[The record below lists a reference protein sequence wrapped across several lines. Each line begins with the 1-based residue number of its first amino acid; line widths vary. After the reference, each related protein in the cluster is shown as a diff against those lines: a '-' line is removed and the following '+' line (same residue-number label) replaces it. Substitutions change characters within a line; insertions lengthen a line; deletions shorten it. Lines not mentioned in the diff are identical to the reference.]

1 MKNLFFAFLS
11 LFLIF
16 SLNNISAQSK
26 KGKKKNKQTNESVK
40 KENKKE
46 TIQPYGKVIKKSAI
60 SDEGLFIVHKVED
73 NQYYEI
79 PDSLFGREML
89 MVTRISKTA
98 SGIGFGGGKQNTQVL
113 RWERKN
119 KKVLLR
125 VVSHQIVA
133 SDSLPIHE
141 AVVNSNFE
149 PILYSFDIKAIGK
162 DSNSTVIQ
170 VNKFFE
176 EDVKAIGYPLKR
188 RKAFK
193 ISGIDKTR
201 CYIESIKSY
210 PLNIESR
217 HVKTYKA
224 SDPPSNSST
233 GSISMELNNS
243 MVLLPVKP
251 MRRRYFDQRVGWFSR
266 SQTDY
271 GLENQKSKSVR
282 YLDRWK
288 LEVKKEDIE
297 KFKKGELVEPK
308 KQIVYYIDR
317 ATPKKWIPY
326 LKQGIEDWQIAFEE
340 AGFKNAIIAK
350 DPPSI
355 EEDPDWSPEDVRYSV
370 VRYLASPIPNANG
383 PHVSDP
389 RSGEILESDINW
401 YHNVMLLL
409 RNWFFIQTAAI
420 NPEARTPEFRDEVMG
435 SLIRFVSAHEVGH
448 TLGLP
453 HNMGSSSAYPVDSLR
468 SVHFTK
474 KYGTAPSIMDYARF
488 NYVAQPEDKGVSLM
502 PNVGIYDKHSIRWGY
517 RPILEAKSAKD
528 EKPILDQWIRAHE
541 KDPMYRFG
549 SQQFGNPIDP
559 SSQTEDLGDDAIK
572 ASLYGIENLK
582 KIVPNLN
589 KWTYNEG
596 EDFQELE
603 DLYAQIFNQYNRY
616 MGHVIANIGGVYEN
630 YKTFDQSGSVYSHV
644 VKNHQ
649 KQCMKFLNEQL
660 FKTPTWLIN
669 KDISNKIEFTG
680 LTERIRKSQSN
691 NLKKILDFARLA
703 RIIENNTVND
713 KESYSLIEMLNDL
726 QSGIWS
732 ELRTSSAIT
741 VYRRNLQ
748 KAYIERMDYLINKKQ
763 SEITG
768 IEKYTLKRTEV
779 NINQS
784 DIISVCRGKLEE
796 LKSQIKKRLP
806 SYRDEYSKYHLKD
819 MINRIDSTLESKD
832 S

>member
-1 MKNLFFAFLS
+1 MKNLFFALIS
-11 LFLIF
+11 IILIF
-16 SLNNISAQSK
+16 SFNNTSAQSK
-26 KGKKKNKQTNESVK
+26 KGKKKNKETNESLK
-40 KENKKE
+40 KDNKKE
-46 TIQPYGKVIKKSAI
+46 TIQPYEKVIKKSAI
-60 SDEGLFIVHKVED
+60 SDEGLFKVHKVDD

-113 RWERKN
+113 RWEKKN

-162 DSNSTVIQ
+162 DSNSTVVQ

-176 EDVKAIGYPLKR
+176 DDVKAIGYPAKR
-188 RKAFK
+188 RKAYK
-193 ISGIDKTR
+193 ITGIDKTR

-224 SDPPSNSST
+224 SEPPSNSST

-243 MVLLPVKP
+243 MVLLPIKP

-282 YLDRWK
+282 YLDRWR

-297 KFKKGELVEPK
+297 KFIKGELVEPK
-308 KQIVYYIDR
+308 KQIVYYVDR

-389 RSGEILESDINW
+389 RSGEILEADINW

-420 NPEARTPEFRDEVMG
+420 NPDARTPEFRDEVMG
-435 SLIRFVSAHEVGH
+435 RLIRFVSAHEVGH

-468 SVHFTK
+468 SVHFTN

-488 NYVAQPEDKGVSLM
+488 NYVAQPQDKGVSLM
-502 PNVGIYDKHSIRWGY
+502 PNVGVYDIHSIRWGY
-517 RPILEAKSAKD
+517 RPILQAKTSKD
-528 EKPILDQWIRAHE
+528 EKPVLDKWIRVHE
-541 KDPMYRFG
+541 TDPMYRFG

-582 KIVPNLN
+582 KIVPNLS
-589 KWTYNEG
+589 KWTYREG
-596 EDFQELE
+596 DDFQELE

-644 VKNHQ
+644 PRIHQ
-649 KQCMKFLNEQL
+649 KKCMKFLNEQL
-660 FKTPTWLIN
+660 FKTPIWLIN
-669 KDISNKIEFTG
+669 DEISNKIESTG
-680 LTERIRKSQSN
+680 ILERIRKSQSN

-703 RIIENNTVND
+703 RVIENNAVND
-713 KESYSLIEMLNDL
+713 NESYSLIEMLSDL
-726 QSGIWS
+726 QNGIWS
-732 ELRTSSAIT
+732 EIKSSSIIS

-768 IEKYTLKRTEV
+768 LEKYTLKRTRV

-784 DIISVCRGKLEE
+784 DIISICRGKIEE
-796 LKSQIKKRLP
+796 LKGLIEKKVTN
-806 SYRDEYSKYHLKD
+806 YRDEYSKYHLKD
-819 MINRIDSTLESKD
+819 ILNRIDSVLESKD

>member
-188 RKAFK
+188 RKAYK

-271 GLENQKSKSVR
+271 GLESQKSKSVR

-660 FKTPTWLIN
+660 FKTPAWLIN

-680 LTERIRKSQSN
+680 LIERIRKCQSN

-768 IEKYTLKRTEV
+768 IEKYTLKRTKV

>member
-26 KGKKKNKQTNESVK
+26 KGKKKNKETNESVK

-176 EDVKAIGYPLKR
+176 EDVKAIGYPSKR
-188 RKAFK
+188 RKAYK

-224 SDPPSNSST
+224 SEPPSNSST

-308 KQIVYYIDR
+308 KQIVYYVDR

-660 FKTPTWLIN
+660 FKTPAWLIN

-703 RIIENNTVND
+703 RVIENNAVND
-713 KESYSLIEMLNDL
+713 NESYSLIEMLNDL

-768 IEKYTLKRTEV
+768 IEKYTLKRTKV

-819 MINRIDSTLESKD
+819 MINRIDSTLDLKD

>member
-26 KGKKKNKQTNESVK
+26 KGKKKNKETKESVK

-176 EDVKAIGYPLKR
+176 EDVKAIGYPSKR
-188 RKAFK
+188 RKAYK

-224 SDPPSNSST
+224 SEPPSNSST

-308 KQIVYYIDR
+308 KQIVYYVDR

-409 RNWFFIQTAAI
+409 RNWFFIQTSAI

-660 FKTPTWLIN
+660 FKTPEWLIN
-669 KDISNKIEFTG
+669 KEISNKIEFTG

-703 RIIENNTVND
+703 RVIENNAVNVN
-713 KESYSLIEMLNDL
+713 ESYSLIEILNDL

-768 IEKYTLKRTEV
+768 IEKYTLKRTKV

-819 MINRIDSTLESKD
+819 MINRIDSTLELKD
-832 S
+832 

>member
-1 MKNLFFAFLS
+1 MKNLFFALLS

-26 KGKKKNKQTNESVK
+26 KVKKKNKEANESVK

-149 PILYSFDIKAIGK
+149 PILYCFDIKAIGK

-176 EDVKAIGYPLKR
+176 EDVKAIGYPSKR
-188 RKAFK
+188 RKAYK

-224 SDPPSNSST
+224 SEPPSNSST

-308 KQIVYYIDR
+308 KQIVYYVDR

-326 LKQGIEDWQIAFEE
+326 IKQGIEDWQIAFEE

-355 EEDPDWSPEDVRYSV
+355 EEDPDWSPEDIRYSV

-541 KDPMYRFG
+541 NNPMYRFG

-644 VKNHQ
+644 IKNHQ

-660 FKTPTWLIN
+660 FKTPAWLIN

-691 NLKKILDFARLA
+691 NLKKILDFARLG
-703 RIIENNTVND
+703 RIIENNAVND
-713 KESYSLIEMLNDL
+713 NESYSLIEMLNDL

-748 KAYIERMDYLINKKQ
+748 KAYLERMDYLINKKQ

-768 IEKYTLKRTEV
+768 IEKYTLKRTKV

-806 SYRDEYSKYHLKD
+806 IYRDEYSKYHLKD